1 MLKYIHRLGVFMN
14 IGILATGGIAH
25 KMAKTLSEMNG
36 VTKYAVASRTEERA
50 NAFKEEMG
58 FEKAYGSYEELC
70 KDQKVELVYIASPH
84 SEHFENMKLCIKYH
98 KPILCEKA
106 FCINSKQAEEVFKL
120 AEEEKVFVAE
130 AMWTRYMPSRRIID
144 EILNSNIVGD
154 IHLVVANL
162 GYSIK
167 SHPRLVDPK
176 LGGGSLLDVG
186 VYPITFTQMIYKE
199 TPEKVDAHC
208 TYTETG
214 VDETDSYTLTYKN
227 NKQAFLYASMDGI
240 SDRTGYIYGSKGY
253 IKVININDPS
263 RIEVYLDQSETPAK
277 VYPVPEQISG
287 YEYQVE
293 ECVDAINKGKLECA
307 SMPQKESLRMMN
319 IYDEIR
325 SKLNVI
331 YPGEE

>member
-1 MLKYIHRLGVFMN
+1 MN

-25 KMAKTLSEMNG
+25 KMAKTLSEMDG
-36 VTKYAVASRTEERA
+36 VTKYAVASRTKEKA
-50 NAFKEEMG
+50 NAFKDEMG
-58 FEKAYGSYEELC
+58 FEKAYGNYEALC
-70 KDQKVELVYIASPH
+70 KDPNVDLVYIASPH
-84 SEHFENMKLCIKYH
+84 SEHYENMKLCIQYH

-106 FCINSKQAEEVFKL
+106 FCLNSKQAEEILNL
-120 AEEEKVFVAE
+120 AKEENVFVAE

-144 EILNSNIVGD
+144 KILDSNAVGEIY
-154 IHLVVANL
+154 LVVANL

-167 SHPRLVDPK
+167 SHPRLVNPT

-186 VYPITFTQMIYKE
+186 VYPITFTQMVYKE
-199 TPEKVDAHC
+199 HPIKIDAHC

-253 IKVININDPS
+253 IKVININNPS
-263 RIEVYLDQSETPAK
+263 RIEVYLDQSETPSE
-277 VYPVPEQISG
+277 VYAVPEQISG

-293 ECVDAINKGKLECA
+293 ECIDSIKNNKLECV
-307 SMPQKESLRMMN
+307 SMPQIETLKMMS
-319 IYDEIR
+319 ILDEIR
-325 SKLNVI
+325 GILNI
-331 YPGEE
+331 KYPGEE